1 MSTSFSVT
9 WDYRCPFARNAHEHL
24 LTGLEA
30 GANWDL
36 TYLAFSLDQAH
47 VEEGQAAVWEE
58 PDRYPGL
65 LVNLAGIV
73 VRDRVPERF
82 ATVHRALFAAR
93 HDQGLDLRD
102 RDVVSKVLDVNGVDA
117 GAVLS
122 EIAAGW
128 PLDVLKAEHSDA
140 AGRLSV
146 FGVPTFIKDGRAVF
160 IRLLDRPGDDSTR
173 AITTVNRVL
182 DLIREWPELNE
193 FKYTAIPR

>member
-24 LTGLEA
+24 LAGLEA
-30 GANWDL
+30 GADWEL

-47 VEEGQAAVWEE
+47 VEEGQGAVWEE

-128 PLDVLKAEHSDA
+128 PLEVLKAEHSDA

-146 FGVPTFIKDGRAVF
+146 FGVPTFIQGERAVF
-160 IRLLDRPGDDSTR
+160 IRLLDRPGDDSAR

-182 DLIREWPELNE
+182 DLISEWPELNE